1 LEKSPRNPQRARW
14 LIELA
19 SVRGLARHVL
29 SLPEQIAN
37 YRECVKNVEEALKA
51 VGDEAPDYKRIRDNE
66 LGVLKTRL
74 REKIDLRITEIDQAI
89 AAADTPALREE
100 RKELENVK
108 KELP

>member
-1 LEKSPRNPQRARW
+1 
-14 LIELA
+14 
-19 SVRGLARHVL
+19 
-29 SLPEQIAN
+29 
-37 YRECVKNVEEALKA
+37 
-51 VGDEAPDYKRIRDNE
+51 

-74 REKIDLRITEIDQAI
+74 RETIDLRITEIDQAI